1 MPVAAWAGSA
11 GLVIVIRSPKDGL
24 PRNAMVLKAVRPG
37 LSIVKVHKA
46 EVLIAQGL
54 WPSAQA
60 GS

>member
-1 MPVAAWAGSA
+1 
-11 GLVIVIRSPKDGL
+11 
-24 PRNAMVLKAVRPG
+24 MVLKAVRPG